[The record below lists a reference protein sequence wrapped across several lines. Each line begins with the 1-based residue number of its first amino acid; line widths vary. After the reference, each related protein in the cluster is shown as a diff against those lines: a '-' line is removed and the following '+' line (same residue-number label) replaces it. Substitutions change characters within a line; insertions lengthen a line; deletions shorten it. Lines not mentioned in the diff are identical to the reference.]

1 MSKDRPRGT
10 SGVDSRMLERIL
22 EVTRQL
28 ATPFDI
34 QEMLGQVIDSGR
46 AILDADRGTVFLYDE
61 QTNELVSAHATGVKE
76 LRFPA
81 DRGIVG
87 EAAQTRQIISVPDA
101 YADPRFNPEGDKKSG
116 YRTRCL
122 LTVPL
127 IGYDDSLVGV
137 LQLLNKKEGV
147 FTGED
152 ETVAAALAAQCAVAL
167 QRVQMTEQ
175 LLMKERIDREL
186 AVAREIQTECLP
198 REMPT
203 VKGYDV
209 AGLSTPAEETGG
221 DTFDLIPV
229 EGGNLTVLL
238 GDATG
243 HGVGPALSVTQV
255 RSMLR
260 IAVRLGA
267 ELDASF
273 VQIND
278 QLCEDL
284 ADNRFVTAFLGLLE
298 PESNRIVYHAPGQGP
313 LMHFHSARDE
323 FEWRG
328 STALPMGMM
337 EVLALKEPESFELAP
352 GDIVGVITDGVFEY
366 ENTSEEQYGEERV
379 AEYIRANQKRPMAE
393 VAQGLL
399 EDVREFGTSVPQ
411 ADDITIVLVRRRPE

>member
-1 MSKDRPRGT
+1 MGKDRPGGT
-10 SGVDSRMLERIL
+10 SGVDSRTLERIL
-22 EVTRQL
+22 EVTRRL

-34 QEMLGQVIDSGR
+34 EEMLAQVIDAGR

-61 QTNELVSAHATGVKE
+61 QSNELVSAHATGVKE

-101 YADPRFNPEGDKKSG
+101 YADPRFNPEGDKQSG

-137 LQLLNKKEGV
+137 LQLLNKRDGV
-147 FTGED
+147 FTADD

-167 QRVQMTEQ
+167 QRVQMTAQ
-175 LLMKERIDREL
+175 LLMKERVDREL
-186 AVAREIQTECLP
+186 AVAREIQTGVLP
-198 REMPT
+198 REMPQLE
-203 VKGYDV
+203 GYDV

-229 EGGNLTVLL
+229 DGGSLMVLL

-267 ELDASF
+267 ELDAAF

-278 QLCEDL
+278 QLVEDL
-284 ADNRFVTAFLGLLE
+284 ADNRFVTAFLGLLD
-298 PESNRIVYHAPGQGP
+298 PQANRIVYHAPGQGP
-313 LMHFHSARDE
+313 LMQFHSARDE

-328 STALPMGMM
+328 STALPLGLMD
-337 EVLALKEPESFELAP
+337 VLSLKEPESFELAP
-352 GDIVGVITDGVFEY
+352 GDIVAVITDGVFEY
-366 ENTSEEQYGEERV
+366 EDTSEEQYGQDRV
-379 AEYIRANQKRPMAE
+379 ADYIRANRERPMME
-393 VAQGLL
+393 VAHGLL
-399 EDVREFGTSVPQ
+399 EDVRKFGTSVPQ
-411 ADDITIVLVRRRPE
+411 ADDITIVLARRLPD